1 MGTHDRG
8 YKLLFSNKEMM
19 RDLVE
24 VERMIAEGTRNWADG
39 WIKEG
44 EKRGEERGREHTALR
59 MLEHGMDAALIA
71 KIAELPE
78 ERVRRLA
85 AQSSPH

>member
-44 EKRGEERGREHTALR
+44 EERGREHTALR

-71 KIAELPE
+71 KLAELPE

-85 AQSSPH
+85 AQSSPQ